1 MTYEHGDLKV
11 GSKCE
16 YCNQRIEEDYKG
28 DDDYW
33 FEDYRNS
40 CCQGDQCTPHEPY
53 VCSHCMSDDCLKE
66 GKSLNNADPWVNEQ
80 YFTNDASMVEHEK
93 EHEMNDINGFGMI
106 TPMRGMDYGD
116 IEETDPMILK
126 LLQYGTL
133 TTNGNPR
140 RRKSRYD

>member
-80 YFTNDASMVEHEK
+80 
-93 EHEMNDINGFGMI
+93 
-106 TPMRGMDYGD
+106 
-116 IEETDPMILK
+116 
-126 LLQYGTL
+126 
-133 TTNGNPR
+133 
-140 RRKSRYD
+140 